1 LFLSEAGEVDIDN
14 VVSTQFL
21 ALPLVQKQ
29 LDDYRVK
36 VEAYNE
42 KKMRFMP
49 AKSTVPRLSFY
60 GLWPTSF
67 AEVQHDTRHTR
78 HTRHDKGLTR

>member
-1 LFLSEAGEVDIDN
+1 MFLSEAGEVDIDN

-21 ALPLVQKQ
+21 ALSLVQKQ

-36 VEAYNE
+36 VEQYNE

-67 AEVQHDTRHTR
+67 AEVQHDACDT
-78 HTRHDKGLTR
+78 HDTHDTTKV